1 MNNLPN
7 LSDLKV
13 FCVVAKRK
21 SFVASADELN
31 VSPAY
36 VSKRINILENNLNC
50 ILFHRS
56 TRHVSLTEDGK
67 LILERVAN
75 ILNEFDELSDLINNP
90 QNTPTGR
97 IDIVS
102 SFGFGRSY
110 VAPILSKLMSMYPD
124 LDIQFNTID
133 HTVDLI
139 QHSLDLDIF
148 IGNDISPNM
157 IAKKLVSNFRILCA
171 SPHYLQING
180 EPDDLDE
187 LGTHHCLAIQE
198 RKQSHHV
205 LKLRSPMEDISVS
218 IAPKFTS
225 NNSEIIKQLVIDHQ
239 GIMLCSVWDVM
250 EELQNGKLQHIL
262 TNYWQDA
269 DIWAVYPSRL
279 KSSSKL
285 KTCIL
290 FIQAELLN
298 QLQYLNMLTPGKPI
312 LPKTHDINQPP
323 DKVFL

>member
-21 SFVASADELN
+21 SFVASADELGA
-31 VSPAY
+31 SPAY

-50 ILFHRS
+50 TLFHRS

-67 LILERVAN
+67 LILERVSN

-102 SFGFGRSY
+102 SFGFGRSH
-110 VAPILSKLMSMYPD
+110 VAPILSKLMTMYPE

-148 IGNDISPNM
+148 VGNEISPNM
-157 IAKKLVSNFRILCA
+157 IAKKLLSNFRILCA
-171 SPHYLQING
+171 SPRYLKIHG

-187 LGTHHCLAIQE
+187 LVNHNCLAIQE
-198 RKQSHHV
+198 RDQSRHAW
-205 LKLRSPMEDISVS
+205 KLRSPMEDLS
-218 IAPKFTS
+218 IAITPKFTS
-225 NNSEIIKQLVIDHQ
+225 NNSEIIKQLVLDDQ

-250 EELQNGKLQHIL
+250 EELLDGKLQHIL
-262 TNYWQDA
+262 TSYWQDA

-279 KSSSKL
+279 RSSSKL

-290 FIQAELLN
+290 FIQAQLLSR
-298 QLQYLNMLTPGKPI
+298 LQYLNTLIRGKPI
-312 LPKTHDINQPP
+312 LAKTAQPLLSP
-323 DKVFL
+323 EKVFL

>member
-21 SFVASADELN
+21 SFVASADELGA
-31 VSPAY
+31 SPAY
-36 VSKRINILENNLNC
+36 VSKRINILETNLNC
-50 ILFHRS
+50 TLFHRS

-67 LILERVAN
+67 LILERVSN

-90 QNTPTGR
+90 QNTPSGR

-102 SFGFGRSY
+102 SFGFGRCH
-110 VAPILSKLMSMYPD
+110 VAPILSKLMTMYPE

-133 HTVDLI
+133 QTVDLI

-148 IGNDISPNM
+148 VGNEISPNM
-157 IAKKLVSNFRILCA
+157 IAKRLLSNFRILCA
-171 SPHYLQING
+171 SPRYLQING

-187 LGTHHCLAIQE
+187 LANHQFLAIRE
-198 RKQSHHV
+198 RDQSRHV
-205 LKLRSPMEDISVS
+205 LKLRSPMEDVCVS
-218 IAPKFTS
+218 ISPKFIS
-225 NNSEIIKQLVIDHQ
+225 NNGEIIKQLAMDDQ

-250 EELQNGKLQHIL
+250 EELQNGQLQHVL
-262 TNYWQDA
+262 TSYWQDA

-279 KSSSKL
+279 RSSSKL

-290 FIQAELLN
+290 FIQTELLN
-298 QLQYLNMLTPGKPI
+298 KLQFLNMLIRGKPI
-312 LPKTHDINQPP
+312 LPKVENINLSR

>member
-21 SFVASADELN
+21 SFVASADELGA
-31 VSPAY
+31 SPAY

-50 ILFHRS
+50 TLFHRS

-67 LILERVAN
+67 LILERVSN
-75 ILNEFDELSDLINNP
+75 ILNEFDELNDLINNP

-102 SFGFGRSY
+102 SFGFGRSH
-110 VAPILSKLMSMYPD
+110 VAPILSKLMTMYPE

-133 HTVDLI
+133 HAVDLI

-148 IGNDISPNM
+148 VGNDISPNM
-157 IAKKLVSNFRILCA
+157 IAKKLLPNFRILCA
-171 SPHYLQING
+171 SPRYLQIHS

-187 LGTHHCLAIQE
+187 LANHYCLAIQE
-198 RKQSHHV
+198 RDQSRHV
-205 LKLRSPMEDISVS
+205 WKLRSPMEDLSIS

-225 NNSEIIKQLVIDHQ
+225 NNSEIIKQLVIDDQ

-250 EELQNGKLQHIL
+250 EELLDGKLQHIL
-262 TNYWQDA
+262 TSYWQDA

-279 KSSSKL
+279 RSSSKL

-290 FIQAELLN
+290 FIQAQLLSR
-298 QLQYLNMLTPGKPI
+298 LQYLNSLTRGKPI
-312 LPKTHDINQPP
+312 LAKTDQPIIAP
-323 DKVFL
+323 EKVFL